1 MVDVLVED
9 TLTAEHDGK
18 EIEAWLIVDMTD
30 DLGRVHHVEMI
41 EPVSEPE
48 LAADW
53 QKWIAYRQKN
63 TERFRRIDD
72 QLLAEHLRI
81 AEDWS

>member
-1 MVDVLVED
+1 MTAFDLLAFR
-9 TLTAEHDGK
+9 TSLTS
-18 EIEAWLIVDMTD
+18 
-30 DLGRVHHVEMI
+30 GRVHT
-41 EPVSEPE
+41 
-48 LAADW
+48 
-53 QKWIAYRQKN
+53 WIAYRQKN